1 MQNRWVEIPLLAFLL
16 TAPLYTIWKRL
27 SLKKAD
33 GSPFG
38 LGHRAISL
46 ISLLVL
52 VPVLSILAIE
62 NVLPKDALV
71 SLFGTIVGYTLSSLT
86 KDSS

>member
-1 MQNRWVEIPLLAFLL
+1 MQNKWIEIPLLLFLL

-27 SLKKAD
+27 NLKKAD

-52 VPVLSILAIE
+52 VPVISVLALE

-71 SLFGTIVGYTLSSLT
+71 TLFGTIVGYTLSSLT
-86 KDSS
+86 KESN

>member
-1 MQNRWVEIPLLAFLL
+1 M
-16 TAPLYTIWKRL
+16 
-27 SLKKAD
+27 KKAD
-33 GSPFG
+33 GNPFG

-52 VPVLSILAIE
+52 VPVISILVIE

-71 SLFGTIVGYTLSSLT
+71 SLLGTIVGYTLSSLT
-86 KDSS
+86 KDSNT